1 MLANSLAKLLYEEAL
16 VIEHRPAPDWGDG
29 PLVERIGPF
38 PQLDW
43 GDGVAAIGDLYR
55 QLQRKGPEPETILL
69 WPEGAPGAKGAADAD
84 RPALDLYI
92 LSGERANGAAVVVF
106 PGGGYRYLAWQR
118 HT

>member
-1 MLANSLAKLLYEEAL
+1 MSA
-16 VIEHRPAPDWGDG
+16 
-29 PLVERIGPF
+29 
-38 PQLDW
+38 
-43 GDGVAAIGDLYR
+43 
-55 QLQRKGPEPETILL
+55 QRKGPEPETILL